1 MLQTLSYFTQLLT
14 NDSLTYININ
24 PTNFIRII
32 NMKKS
37 NSHLE
42 SIKEDIAYCIDE
54 LNLDNEM
61 IGELLRICE
70 EVGVSCE
77 YFMDEFVCN
86 DENSDPIHDPSYLNI
101 REVNRIYYS

>member
-1 MLQTLSYFTQLLT
+1 M
-14 NDSLTYININ
+14 NNI
-24 PTNFIRII
+24 
-32 NMKKS
+32 

-42 SIKEDIAYCIDE
+42 SIKKDIAFCIDE

-61 IGELLRICE
+61 IGDLLRICE

-77 YFMDEFVCN
+77 YFMDEFVCTESN
-86 DENSDPIHDPSYLNI
+86 DDPVHDADYLNI

>member
-1 MLQTLSYFTQLLT
+1 
-14 NDSLTYININ
+14 
-24 PTNFIRII
+24 
-32 NMKKS
+32 MKTPKS
-37 NSHLE
+37 VIE

-77 YFMDEFVCN
+77 YFMNEFVCTESN
-86 DENSDPIHDPSYLNI
+86 DDPVHDPSYLNI
-101 REVNRIYYS
+101 KEVNRIYYTD

>member
-1 MLQTLSYFTQLLT
+1 MNNL
-14 NDSLTYININ
+14 
-24 PTNFIRII
+24 
-32 NMKKS
+32 

-42 SIKEDIAYCIDE
+42 SIKKDIAFCIDE

-61 IGELLRICE
+61 IGDLLRICE

-77 YFMDEFVCN
+77 YFMDEFVCTESN
-86 DENSDPIHDPSYLNI
+86 DDPVHDVDYLNI

>member
-1 MLQTLSYFTQLLT
+1 M
-14 NDSLTYININ
+14 N
-24 PTNFIRII
+24 
-32 NMKKS
+32 KS

-42 SIKEDIAYCIDE
+42 SIKNDIAYCIDE

-70 EVGVSCE
+70 NVGVSCE

-86 DENSDPIHDPSYLNI
+86 DDN
-101 REVNRIYYS
+101 